1 MSEPLDSGTSLRRLA
16 AQGVAILA
24 ARVGVAHL
32 EAVED
37 ALQEALL
44 VALRQWPHH
53 GPPAQPLAWLVA
65 VAKHRFLDAHRRRR
79 REVALEEA
87 VAAALPPPPEEA
99 PGVWD
104 DQLHLVFVCCHP
116 ANAPAGQLALV
127 LKVVGGFTPA
137 EIARALLAREAAVK
151 KVLARARG
159 RLKALNVP
167 VAMPPEDRL
176 PARLEAVRQGL
187 YLLFNEG
194 HSALAGDA
202 AVREEMGL
210 EALRLAELLAAH
222 PRTGTPATH
231 ALAALLCFQ
240 ASRLATRC
248 DAEGHLVLLA
258 DQDRTRWDRPLI
270 DRGLRHLR
278 AAGRGDTLTPLHLE
292 AEIAACHAL
301 APTFAAT
308 DWPRILTCYDALVAL
323 TDSPVVALNRGVA
336 LAQVGGPA
344 AALETL
350 ARLTEDPR
358 MAGYGP
364 YHVALGELLTRAGR
378 RAEAQASFQRA
389 LALPTNAPLRR
400 HLQGRAGA
408 P

>member
-1 MSEPLDSGTSLRRLA
+1 MSGPLDSGTTLRRLA
-16 AQGVAILA
+16 AQGVAILV

-32 EAVED
+32 AAVED
-37 ALQEALL
+37 AMQEALL
-44 VALRQWPHH
+44 TALRQWPHH
-53 GPPAQPLAWLVA
+53 GPPERPLAWLVT
-65 VAKHRFLDAHRRRR
+65 VAKHRFLDEHRQRR
-79 REVALEEA
+79 REVDLAEAL
-87 VAAALPPPPEEA
+87 AAAQAPPPEEA

-151 KVLARARG
+151 KVLSRARD

-176 PARLEAVRQGL
+176 PGRLEAVRQGI

-194 HSALAGDA
+194 HSALGGDA
-202 AVREEMGL
+202 AVRQEMGL

-231 ALAALLCFQ
+231 ALAALLSFQ

-258 DQDRTRWDRPLI
+258 DQDRTRWDRTLI

-278 AAGRGDTLTPLHLE
+278 AAGRGEALTPLHLE

-336 LAQVGGPA
+336 LAQVGGA
-344 AALETL
+344 GAALEAL
-350 ARLTEDPR
+350 ARLAEDPR
-358 MAGYGP
+358 MVGYAP
-364 YHVALGELLTRAGR
+364 YHAALGQLLARAGR
-378 RAEAQASFQRA
+378 GAEAQASFQRA
-389 LALPTNAPLRR
+389 LALPANAPLRR
-400 HLQGRAGA
+400 FLQGRAED